1 MRILAKSDIGKAR
14 EMNQDSYYIS
24 DLDKDE
30 LRLYI
35 LADGMGGYKGGE
47 IASSLAVASSR
58 NYIVNNFKKCKKD
71 RESILKLIQESVEY
85 ANKVV
90 YEKSSEDPEIH
101 DMGTTLD
108 VCLIY
113 NNKMFI
119 GHVGDSRVYR
129 IRKNIM
135 RKLTTDHSYV
145 EKLLREGT
153 ITKEEAYN
161 HPKKNMLMKALGCN
175 SFVEP
180 DVICK
185 GFLKDDIVL
194 MCSDGLTNMLRD
206 NEIYNILLNN
216 PDKPEEALIK
226 NANDLGG
233 YDNITLVII
242 DNIDVGEEE
251 TKER

>member
-90 YEKSSEDPEIH
+90 YEKSSEDPELH